1 MRRLGVVVSLL
12 LGTTLSGCGGSNEIQ
27 LPTDK
32 LTAEQQ
38 AQVKKDDAKVEEEE
52 SQGAKPKGIKKR

>member
-1 MRRLGVVVSLL
+1 MKSLGIAALLL
-12 LGTTLSGCGGSNEIQ
+12 LGTMFFGCSGSNVIQ

-38 AQVKKDDAKVEEEE
+38 AQVKKDDAKVDDEE
-52 SQGAKPKGIKKR
+52 SRGAKPKGIKKR

>member
-1 MRRLGVVVSLL
+1 MKRFYIAALL
-12 LGTTLSGCGGSNEIQ
+12 LSGTTFFGCGGSNEIQ

-38 AQVKKDDAKVEEEE
+38 AQVKKDDAKVDDEE
-52 SQGAKPKGIKKR
+52 SHGAKPKSIKKR